1 VTVRGFAP
9 IADRNARLLILGSM
23 PGIASLEAHQY
34 YAHPR
39 NAFWPI
45 VEALWKV
52 PRDLDYGDRAAA
64 LRAAGVAVW
73 DVLAQCRR
81 RSSLDSDIDA
91 ASIVVNDFRGFFD
104 RHPGIRLIG
113 FNGGAAGLLYRRH
126 VLPGLT
132 EKLRGIATLQ
142 LPSTSP
148 AHAGRSLQQK
158 LSLWRQLALTPE
170 PTESA
175 AGRHS

>member
-1 VTVRGFAP
+1 MTVRGFPP

-45 VEALWKV
+45 VEALWQV
-52 PRDLDYGDRAAA
+52 PRGLDYPARVAA
-64 LRAAGVAVW
+64 LRDAGVAVW

-81 RSSLDSDIDA
+81 PSSLDSDIDA
-91 ASIVVNDFRGFFD
+91 DSIVVNDFQEFF
-104 RHPGIRLIG
+104 RAHPAIRLIG
-113 FNGGAAGLLYRRH
+113 FNGGTAATLYRRH
-126 VLPGLT
+126 VLPRLT
-132 EKLRGIATLQ
+132 GKSRELKAVQ

-148 AHAGRSLQQK
+148 AHAGRTLQQK
-158 LSLWRQLALTPE
+158 LKAWRQLLELPH
-170 PTESA
+170 P
-175 AGRHS
+175 

>member
-1 VTVRGFAP
+1 VTVRGFPP

-45 VEALWKV
+45 VEALWNI
-52 PRDLDYGDRAAA
+52 PRELDYEARAAA
-64 LRAAGVAVW
+64 LRSAGVAVW

-81 RSSLDSDIDA
+81 RTSLDSDIDS
-91 ASIVVNDFRGFFD
+91 ASIVVNDFAGFFR

-113 FNGGAAGLLYRRH
+113 FNGGAAFTLYRRH
-126 VLPGLT
+126 VQPDLPARLQDMPV
-132 EKLRGIATLQ
+132 LQ

-148 AHAGRSLQQK
+148 AHAGRTLPQK
-158 LSLWRQLALTPE
+158 LGAWRQLRQRY
-170 PTESA
+170 S
-175 AGRHS
+175 

>member
-1 VTVRGFAP
+1 MTVRSFPP

-23 PGIASLEAHQY
+23 PGTASLEAHQY

-45 VEALWKV
+45 VEALWQV
-52 PRDLDYGDRAAA
+52 PRELDYSVRVAA

-81 RSSLDSDIDA
+81 PTSLDSDIDA
-91 ASIVVNDFRGFFD
+91 ASIVANDFADFFH
-104 RHPGIRLIG
+104 RHPGIRFIG
-113 FNGGAAGLLYRRH
+113 FNGGTAATLYRRH
-126 VLPGLT
+126 VLPALPQQ
-132 EKLRGIATLQ
+132 LRDLPTVQ

-148 AHAGRSLQQK
+148 AHAGRTLQQK
-158 LSLWRQLALTPE
+158 LRLWR
-170 PTESA
+170 A
-175 AGRHS
+175 AVKRYS